1 MLPTDRETTYA
12 DYMKSR
18 AFKPLRPGQTS
29 FWQNYEK
36 FFVSQ
41 QKSFFGAAATKDNDW
56 AYDYLPKF
64 DTSATT
70 C

>member
-1 MLPTDRETTYA
+1 
-12 DYMKSR
+12 MKTR
-18 AFKPLRPGQTS
+18 GFKPLRPGQTS

-64 DTSATT
+64 DSQLRRAEDGRHDGGRAR
-70 C
+70 